1 MTAVRRRSQDL
12 PALTSARASHRL
24 QYCSTLRQGAVA
36 TKERFTVNIDA
47 DQLERLQTLA
57 EQHGVSMA
65 WLGRQAIA
73 RFLADHGPH
82 PELPFPPVHATPRKR
97 DRSV

>member
-1 MTAVRRRSQDL
+1 M
-12 PALTSARASHRL
+12 
-24 QYCSTLRQGAVA
+24 A

-47 DQLERLQTLA
+47 DQFERLQRLA

-73 RFLADHGPH
+73 QFLGNEGLQSD
-82 PELPFPPVHATPRKR
+82 LPFPRINATPRQR
-97 DRSV
+97 ERSA